1 MDVLDQPSWARR
13 LGALIALLCVVAG
26 PTAAAQGLDSSLR
39 DQLAQQVAARAG
51 GATAPVALE
60 GAVDP
65 DAYIVGPGDVFTVT
79 AGGGIPIVQ
88 SATVS
93 ADGLLVFPDLGAFEV
108 EGATLASVQDD
119 VQVVLRRAYRNVPT
133 NVTLSTP
140 RQFFVHVSG
149 AVPEPGRWLVGPIAR
164 VEDALKA
171 ALDDL
176 SPLALRNQ
184 GGLREGSTFIQVPA
198 NMTAEIETAPI
209 EDERRGSSLLEA
221 PEESLPALR
230 NVLVVHKDG
239 TRSRVDLMRYY
250 ATGDTRHNPYLRDG
264 DAVHLPL
271 FAPDVTGVHV
281 DGDLI
286 ESQVH
291 DYRTGDT
298 VRDLAEVALGP
309 GALDQV
315 QAIRLTQLDSQG
327 RPETITL
334 DATALQTDGFSPEVQ
349 PRAQVYFVSQDVTA
363 GTADAVGALLYPG
376 TYPIRVGQTSVQD
389 LLAMAGGLHPEA
401 MPRLAVLE
409 RRQETDPAMFYTI
422 NETARLGTLDFF
434 SLEFLV
440 SGLYEFQRV
449 PLSAEVLAEGAPPLV
464 LRDGDRLLVP
474 TGNEAIQ
481 VLGAVRRPGYVPFV
495 AGADVSHYVENAGG
509 AGEEAREVYVINGAS
524 GEVMDA
530 RNATIAPG
538 DRVFV
543 DREVRPETEAQ
554 QQLAIQLEQLGRQEA
569 RDRRSFA
576 LQVVQTTLAAVSTV
590 ATILLVINNT
600 SN

>member
-119 VQVVLRRAYRNVPT
+119 VQAALRRAYRNVPT
-133 NVTLSTP
+133 NVALSRP

-149 AVPEPGRWLVGPIAR
+149 AVPAPGRHIVGPVAR
-164 VEDALKA
+164 VEDAIA
-171 ALDDL
+171 ASFNGQ
-176 SPLALRNQ
+176 SPLAARNQ
-184 GGLREGSTFIQVPA
+184 GGPREVETPVPA
-198 NMTAEIETAPI
+198 PANLTAELATAPI
-209 EDERRGSSLLEA
+209 QDERRANPTPGA

-239 TRSRVDLMRYY
+239 ARSRVDLMRYY

-271 FAPDVTGVHV
+271 FAPNVAGVHV

-298 VRDLAEVALGP
+298 VRDLAEVALGL

-327 RPETITL
+327 RPETVTL
-334 DATALQTDGFSPEVQ
+334 DATVLQADGLSPEVQ

-376 TYPIRVGQTSVQD
+376 TYPIRIGQTSVQD

-409 RRQETDPAMFYTI
+409 RRQETDPAMSYTVE
-422 NETARLGTLDFF
+422 ETARLGTLDFF
-434 SLEFLV
+434 SLDFLA
-440 SGLYEFQRV
+440 SGLYEFQRI
-449 PLSAEVLAEGAPPLV
+449 PLGAEVLVEGATPLL

-474 TGNEAIQ
+474 TGDDAIQ

-495 AGADVSHYVENAGG
+495 AGAAASYYVEQAGG
-509 AGEEAREVYVINGAS
+509 SAAEAQGVFVLNAS
-524 GEVMDA
+524 TGEVVPA
-530 RNATIAPG
+530 SASTIQPG

-543 DREVRPETEAQ
+543 DREPRLETEQQ
-554 QQLAIQLEQLGRQEA
+554 QQLAIQLEQLDRQES

-576 LQVVQTTLAAVSTV
+576 LQVVQTTLTAVSTV
-590 ATILLVINNT
+590 ITLVLLLNDSGN
-600 SN
+600 

>member
-1 MDVLDQPSWARR
+1 M
-13 LGALIALLCVVAG
+13 ALIGLAVGLVGLEAR
-26 PTAAAQGLDSSLR
+26 AQGIEGNLR
-39 DQLAQQVAARAG
+39 DQLAQQVAARAAG
-51 GATAPVALE
+51 GAAPVALE
-60 GAVDP
+60 GAIDP
-65 DAYIVGPGDVFTVT
+65 AAYVVGPGDVFTATV
-79 AGGGIPIVQ
+79 GGGIPVVQ
-88 SATVS
+88 TATVS
-93 ADGLLVFPDLGAFEV
+93 ADGLLVFPDLGAFNVDGKALATVQAEV
-108 EGATLASVQDD
+108 REALQ
-119 VQVVLRRAYRNVPT
+119 RAYRNVPT

-171 ALDDL
+171 ALDNL

-184 GGLREGSTFIQVPA
+184 AGLREGTTFIQVPA
-198 NMTAEIETAPI
+198 NMTAEIETAPV
-209 EDERRGSSLLEA
+209 EDERFGSSLLESPDDA
-221 PEESLPALR
+221 LPALR
-230 NVLVVHKDG
+230 NVLVVHRDG

-264 DAVHLPL
+264 DAVHLSL
-271 FAPDVTGVHV
+271 FAPNVEGVHV

-291 DYRTGDT
+291 DHRAGDT

-315 QAIRLTQLDSQG
+315 QAIRLTQLDDQG
-327 RPETITL
+327 RPETVTL
-334 DATALQTDGFSPEVQ
+334 DASTLHPSAESPRVQ
-349 PRAQVYFVSQDVTA
+349 RRAQVYFVSQDITA
-363 GTADAVGALLYPG
+363 GSADAVGALLYPG
-376 TYPIRVGQTSVQD
+376 TYPIRIGQTSVQD
-389 LLAMAGGLHPEA
+389 LLAMAGGFHPEA

-409 RRQETDPAMFYTI
+409 RAPETDPAMLYTLT
-422 NETARLGTLDFF
+422 ETARLGALGYF
-434 SLEFLV
+434 SLETLASDLFQ
-440 SGLYEFQRV
+440 FQRI
-449 PLSAEVLAEGAPPLV
+449 PLSAEMLTEDAAPLL

-474 TGNEAIQ
+474 SGDAAVQ
-481 VLGAVRRPGYVPFV
+481 VLGAVRRPGFVPFV
-495 AGADVSHYVENAGG
+495 TGAAASYYVESAGG

-524 GEVMDA
+524 GEVVSA
-530 RNATIAPG
+530 REATILPG

-543 DREVRPETEAQ
+543 DRDPRPATEAQ
-554 QQLAIQLEQLGRQEA
+554 QQLAIQLEQLDRQET

-600 SN
+600 NN